1 MDALDVN
8 VDMATPSSDLNMR
21 KTISILLN
29 LAILSFYIYFII
41 VKWDVFRSLL
51 DIRVHYLLILTI
63 LIILTWLANAYQA
76 KLLLDYQGVRIGLFK
91 NVLLICASVLGNHLP
106 FRLGTIYRM
115 HYLKK
120 NFNVDYQ
127 QFGSIIVFRFL
138 LLIVLTGMIGIVCVA
153 YIYYTYHRFNI
164 GFCLLMI
171 GFVVVPLGGY
181 WVQKTFL
188 FNRLSLN
195 RFSRK
200 FEVFNNSLG
209 MFSDNRA
216 LMFKTSLFILLQ
228 ILIFSL
234 RFFVSSM
241 LLNERVPFIVL
252 FLMAPIAISTSLLV
266 LTPGGIG
273 FRETLLG
280 IVSQLTGYGFDSGI
294 FMATVDRGVLI
305 AATFLF
311 GSISYLLLYFAANTN
326 QVKTPISSS
335 SNEQDKGI

>member
-1 MDALDVN
+1 
-8 VDMATPSSDLNMR
+8 MR
-21 KTISILLN
+21 KTISIFAN
-29 LAILSFYIYFII
+29 IAILSFYIYFIV
-41 VKWDVFRSLL
+41 VKWDVFRNLL
-51 DIRVHYLLILTI
+51 DIRIHYLLILTI
-63 LIILTWLANAYQA
+63 LIILTWFANAFQA
-76 KLLLDYQGVRIGLFK
+76 KLLLDFQGVKIGLFK

-106 FRLGTIYRM
+106 FRLGTLYRM

-120 NFNVDYQ
+120 NFNVNYQ

-138 LLIVLTGMIGIVCVA
+138 LLIVLTGMIGILCVG
-153 YIYYTYHRFNI
+153 YIYFTYHRFNI

-171 GFVVVPLGGY
+171 AFVGLPLGGY
-181 WVQKTFL
+181 WFQKTYL
-188 FNRLSLN
+188 FNRLPQN
-195 RFSRK
+195 RFWKK
-200 FEVFNNSLG
+200 FEVFNSSLG
-209 MFSDNRA
+209 MFSNNRT

-228 ILIFSL
+228 IFIFSF

-280 IVSQLTGYGFDSGI
+280 IVSQLTGYGFDSGV

-305 AATFLF
+305 AATLIF
-311 GSISYLLLYFAANTN
+311 GAISYVALYFAANTN
-326 QVKTPISSS
+326 QVKSSIRSS
-335 SNEQDKGI
+335 SNVQDKGI

>member
-1 MDALDVN
+1 
-8 VDMATPSSDLNMR
+8 MR
-21 KTISILLN
+21 KAISIFLN
-29 LAILSFYIYFII
+29 LSILSFYVYFII
-41 VKWDVFRSLL
+41 VKWDVFRNLL
-51 DIRVHYLLILTI
+51 NIRIRYLLILTI
-63 LIILTWLANAYQA
+63 LIILTWLANAFQA

-106 FRLGTIYRM
+106 FRLGTLYRM

-120 NFNVDYQ
+120 NFNVNYQ

-138 LLIVLTGMIGIVCVA
+138 LLIVLTGIIGIVCVG
-153 YIYYTYHRFNI
+153 YIYFTYQRFNI

-171 GFVVVPLGGY
+171 GFIGLPLGGY
-181 WVQKTFL
+181 WFQKTYL
-188 FNRLSLN
+188 FNRQPQNRLSK
-195 RFSRK
+195 K
-200 FEVFNNSLG
+200 FELFNSSLG

-228 ILIFSL
+228 IIIFTF

-241 LLNERVPFIVL
+241 LLNERVPIIVL

-280 IVSQLTGYGFDSGI
+280 IVSRLTGYGFESGI

-305 AATFLF
+305 VATFIF
-311 GSISYLLLYFAANTN
+311 GAISYVVLYFAANTN
-326 QVKTPISSS
+326 QIKSQIRPASDM
-335 SNEQDKGI
+335 QDKGI

>member
-1 MDALDVN
+1 
-8 VDMATPSSDLNMR
+8 MR
-21 KTISILLN
+21 KTISILAN
-29 LAILSFYIYFII
+29 IAILSFYIYFIV
-41 VKWDVFRSLL
+41 VKWDVFRNLL
-51 DIRVHYLLILTI
+51 DIRIHYLLILTI
-63 LIILTWLANAYQA
+63 LIILTWFANAFQA
-76 KLLLDYQGVRIGLFK
+76 KLLLDFQGVKIGLFK

-120 NFNVDYQ
+120 NFNVNYQ

-138 LLIVLTGMIGIVCVA
+138 LLIVLTGMIGILCVG
-153 YIYYTYHRFNI
+153 YIYYTYQRFNI

-171 GFVVVPLGGY
+171 GFVVLPLGGY
-181 WVQKTFL
+181 WFQKTYL
-188 FNRLSLN
+188 FNRLPQN
-195 RFSRK
+195 RFWKK
-200 FEVFNNSLG
+200 FEVFNSSLG
-209 MFSDNRA
+209 MFSDNRT

-228 ILIFSL
+228 IFIFSF

-280 IVSQLTGYGFDSGI
+280 IVSQLTGYGFDSGV

-305 AATFLF
+305 AATLIF
-311 GSISYLLLYFAANTN
+311 GAISYVALYFAANTN
-326 QVKTPISSS
+326 QVKSSIRSS
-335 SNEQDKGI
+335 SNVQDKGI

>member
-1 MDALDVN
+1 
-8 VDMATPSSDLNMR
+8 MR
-21 KTISILLN
+21 KAISIFFN
-29 LAILSFYIYFII
+29 IAILSFYVYFIV
-41 VKWDVFRSLL
+41 VKWDIFRSLL
-51 DIRVHYLLILTI
+51 DIRIPYLLILTI
-63 LIILTWLANAYQA
+63 LIILTWLANAFQA

-91 NVLLICASVLGNHLP
+91 NVMLICASVLGNHLP

-120 NFNVDYQ
+120 NYNVDYQ

-138 LLIVLTGMIGIVCVA
+138 LLTVLTGLIGILCVG
-153 YIYYTYHRFNI
+153 YIHFTYQRFNI

-171 GFVVVPLGGY
+171 GFVLVPIGGH
-181 WVQKTFL
+181 WFQRTFL
-188 FNRLSLN
+188 FKRLPQN
-195 RFSRK
+195 RFWRK
-200 FEVFNNSLG
+200 FEVFNSSLA

-216 LMFKTSLFILLQ
+216 LMFKTCLFILLQ
-228 ILIFSL
+228 ILIFSF

-305 AATFLF
+305 VATFIF
-311 GSISYLLLYFAANTN
+311 GALSYIALYIAAHTN
-326 QVKTPISSS
+326 QVESIP
-335 SNEQDKGI
+335 NNYENKGIKANDG